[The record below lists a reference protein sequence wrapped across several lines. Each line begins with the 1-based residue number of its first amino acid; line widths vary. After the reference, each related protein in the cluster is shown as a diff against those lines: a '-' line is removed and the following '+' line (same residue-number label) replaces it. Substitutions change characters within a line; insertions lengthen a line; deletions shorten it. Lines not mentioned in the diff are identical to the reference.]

1 MILRYEIPRL
11 FTRVKKVSWVIGMIV
26 VIENVSYYFDS
37 LKVRIEVFL
46 HSYIQ
51 ICNYIGSNVIVK
63 NYRVDWSS

>member
-1 MILRYEIPRL
+1 MITRL
-11 FTRVKKVSWVIGMIV
+11 KFPAILNKLKIISWDIGNIV
-26 VIENVSYYFDS
+26 MIENVSYYFDS

-63 NYRVDWSS
+63 N